1 MELDN
6 YLTLLDHLL
15 AGPGDAARR
24 PAPPGVADLDPALR
38 ATLVAFADC
47 DLNAGRAA
55 RRLQVHPNTVH
66 YRLRR
71 IEQLTGRDTRRFR
84 DLVELMA
91 AIHLQDRVGSS
102 PGVSPR

>member
-1 MELDN
+1 MYSVLELDSD
-6 YLTLLDHLL
+6 LTLLDQLL
-15 AGPGDAARR
+15 GGDRDEVRR
-24 PAPPGVADLDPALR
+24 PVPPGVADLEPALR

-84 DLVELMA
+84 DMVELMA
-91 AIHLQDRVGSS
+91 AIHLQDRAT
-102 PGVSPR
+102 PR

>member
-1 MELDN
+1 MNSPLALDSD
-6 YLTLLDHLL
+6 LTLLDQLL
-15 AGPGDAARR
+15 SGTRETARR
-24 PAPPGVADLDPALR
+24 PAPPGVADLEPALR

-71 IEQLTGRDTRRFR
+71 IERLTGRDTRRFR
-84 DLVELMA
+84 DMVELMA
-91 AIHLQDRVGSS
+91 AIHLQDRIA
-102 PGVSPR
+102 PR